1 VPKPAYAVVIP
12 FFNEAE
18 NVIPLVAELDEALT
32 RLAVKSDS
40 KANCEVLLVDD
51 GSLDDTGQLLDR
63 SCATRPGW
71 RVLHLLG
78 NHGQAAALY
87 IGMHATSAP
96 RLILLDGDGQND
108 PADIPRVV
116 ALLDAG
122 ADLAVG
128 VRAQRHDSLGRR
140 LASRVAN
147 GVRSRILQDGARDAG
162 CGLKAMRREVVAALI
177 PIHTL
182 YSFIPSLAAA
192 AGFRVA
198 EIVVSH
204 RPRRGGA
211 ANYSVRRFL
220 IWPLVDLLGILWFAN
235 RRFAPPELQQDN
247 ASTLYD
253 PRELPNTSSVSLP
266 PTIHSSGSS

>member
-1 VPKPAYAVVIP
+1 M
-12 FFNEAE
+12 
-18 NVIPLVAELDEALT
+18 PLVAELDEALT

-108 PADIPRVV
+108 PADIPR
-116 ALLDAG
+116 
-122 ADLAVG
+122 
-128 VRAQRHDSLGRR
+128 
-140 LASRVAN
+140 
-147 GVRSRILQDGARDAG
+147 
-162 CGLKAMRREVVAALI
+162 EVVAALI
-177 PIHTL
+177 PIRTL